1 MKGLRCC
8 HARMSSNELTQDRL
22 SVSAECCESGAGVLV
37 GLHGLLG
44 LDNCAKS
51 ALCALENCG
60 KGVDIGKR
68 MGL

>member
-1 MKGLRCC
+1 MKGLYCC
-8 HARMSSNELTQDRL
+8 HARMSNSELTQDWL
-22 SVSAECCESGAGVLV
+22 STSAECCESGAGVLV

-44 LDNCAKS
+44 LDNGAKS
-51 ALCALENCG
+51 TLGTLENCG